1 MVEHR
6 LLVEVCVFCIMT
18 VGKEVFTQFQHVVT
32 IAALRSIGVIDI
44 VRTVS
49 HGKEMLV
56 NTVSSESQSAVLC
69 HVGPKILSSLTVLR
83 HNRLVSSY
91 TIFLC
96 NALKTNVFWHLCIR
110 VSVVKKGGAVGL
122 EPSDHCL
129 MTVFLGCC
137 DIFCISCYLVGIED
151 L

>member
-6 LLVEVCVFCIMT
+6 LLVEVCVFGIMT

-56 NTVSSESQSAVLC
+56 NTVSSERQSAVLC
-69 HVGPKILSSLTVLR
+69 YVGPETLSCLTLLGNNRFFRSSTSLLLWLVL
-83 HNRLVSSY
+83 
-91 TIFLC
+91 
-96 NALKTNVFWHLCIR
+96 IR
-110 VSVVKKGGAVGL
+110 
-122 EPSDHCL
+122 PS
-129 MTVFLGCC
+129 
-137 DIFCISCYLVGIED
+137 
-151 L
+151 